1 MTGWLAL
8 GGVLLLGF
16 ALFSLMLAMVL
27 VFLKAVFFLVLLPFR
42 LLFWGLGAVA
52 MLVGAAIAL
61 VAGVALLLAP
71 LLPLVL
77 LVGLVYGMV
86 QLVKRPATA

>member
-1 MTGWLAL
+1 M
-8 GGVLLLGF
+8 GF

>member
-1 MTGWLAL
+1 ML
-8 GGVLLLGF
+8 VGF

>member
-1 MTGWLAL
+1 
-8 GGVLLLGF
+8 LLVGF

>member
-8 GGVLLLGF
+8 GGVLLVGF

>member
-1 MTGWLAL
+1 M
-8 GGVLLLGF
+8 GF

-77 LVGLVYGMV
+77 LVGLVYGLV
-86 QLVKRPATA
+86 QLVKRPVTA